1 MLRWRIC
8 LVPDVNAL
16 LLGGMSASA
25 VMGLEVTRD
34 SQEGNTEAR
43 CTPDIV
49 DPEVSW
55 GIEV

>member
-1 MLRWRIC
+1 MVEDMSR
-8 LVPDVNAL
+8 VPDVKAL

-25 VMGLEVTRD
+25 VTRPKVTRD
-34 SQEGNTEAR
+34 SQEGNTETR
-43 CTPDIV
+43 CSPDIV